1 MPTSCKDLE
10 SMGQIISGIFLVK
23 GLRKI
28 DAVFCDF
35 NPNTNNGNCE
45 HKLFDNYSA
54 LLKFLKSG
62 NLEKWIGHA
71 GIKSQP
77 VYFYVQRNDPFSAT
91 DANIPF
97 DVERVNVGKAMD
109 LTSGIFTAPRKGTYF
124 FSFSG
129 LASFPETTS
138 PDRARLKIGL
148 YLGGTSIGG
157 VQTEESNTVANQ
169 FSSLSL
175 QLTLNLVKD
184 EDIWLQIDVMSSG
197 VVLYDDATSEG
208 GGHWT
213 HFTGWMLEEETL
225 V

>member
-1 MPTSCKDLE
+1 M
-10 SMGQIISGIFLVK
+10 
-23 GLRKI
+23 
-28 DAVFCDF
+28 
-35 NPNTNNGNCE
+35 
-45 HKLFDNYSA
+45 
-54 LLKFLKSG
+54 
-62 NLEKWIGHA
+62 
-71 GIKSQP
+71 
-77 VYFYVQRNDPFSAT
+77 QRNGPFSAT
-91 DANIPF
+91 NVAIPF
-97 DVERVNVGKAMD
+97 DVERVNLGKAME
-109 LTSGIFTAPRKGTYF
+109 LTFFRAPRKGTYF

-208 GGHWT
+208 GDHWT
-213 HFTGWMLEEETL
+213 HFTGWMLEEDI
-225 V
+225 VASIV

>member
-1 MPTSCKDLE
+1 M
-10 SMGQIISGIFLVK
+10 
-23 GLRKI
+23 
-28 DAVFCDF
+28 
-35 NPNTNNGNCE
+35 
-45 HKLFDNYSA
+45 
-54 LLKFLKSG
+54 
-62 NLEKWIGHA
+62 
-71 GIKSQP
+71 
-77 VYFYVQRNDPFSAT
+77 QRNGPFSAT
-91 DANIPF
+91 NVAISF
-97 DVERVNVGKAMD
+97 DVERVNVGNALEM
-109 LTSGIFTAPRKGTYF
+109 TSGMFMAPRTGTYF

-138 PDRARLKIGL
+138 PDRAHLGIGL

-213 HFTGWMLEEETL
+213 HFTGWMLEEDI
-225 V
+225 VASIV